1 MEITCLFNAQYIF
14 IISMTEFSLFFI
26 YTTCLTIALLY
37 YISLII
43 LLNCILYLYYFLI
56 ILFII
61 NLKNVNK
68 TEYYLKIFQI
78 SKKIFYIFVI
88 LKI

>member
-1 MEITCLFNAQYIF
+1 MI
-14 IISMTEFSLFFI
+14 EFSLFFI
-26 YTTCLTIALLY
+26 YTICLT
-37 YISLII
+37 ISLII
-43 LLNCILYLYYFLI
+43 SLSKLYSLFIYYFLI

-68 TEYYLKIFQI
+68 IEYYLQIFQN
-78 SKKIFYIFVI
+78 KKIFYIFVI

>member
-1 MEITCLFNAQYIF
+1 MEIQMEIACLFNAQYIF
-14 IISMTEFSLFFI
+14 ITFMAEFSLFFI
-26 YTTCLTIALLY
+26 CTICLTIIWLY
-37 YISLII
+37 Y

-56 ILFII
+56 ILFI

-68 TEYYLKIFQI
+68 IEYYLKIFKI
-78 SKKIFYIFVI
+78 NKKIFYIFVI